1 MFVTRCVCLSL
12 FLIDASTTSTRS
24 DDQSFFFFFYDV
36 FPSFFLSLSRR
47 LCKRRVCTSGHKT
60 PMIHYKKHR
69 CRLDISLSLIL
80 YRPSGPVGGLVNYS
94 DDLSPAFSAP
104 MFFLPSNHPILH
116 PEPTKPGQGK
126 QSSFGYDM
134 CCRSREGR
142 GVGGDQLTVPLS
154 LYSVCAFTLRRGPVV
169 LADVTP
175 FISLIERRPNERVCV
190 LFLLPWGTIEPGMIP
205 SDTKSTSCS

>member
-12 FLIDASTTSTRS
+12 FLIDASTTSARS

-116 PEPTKPGQGK
+116 PELR
-126 QSSFGYDM
+126 
-134 CCRSREGR
+134 RSRDRENNHPLAMICAAAAGKEG
-142 GVGGDQLTVPLS
+142 GWGGDQLTVPLS

-169 LADVTP
+169 LVDVTP

-190 LFLLPWGTIEPGMIP
+190 LFHGEPL
-205 SDTKSTSCS
+205 SLE

>member
-1 MFVTRCVCLSL
+1 MCVSLSIFNRRLYDIHPLRWSIL
-12 FLIDASTTSTRS
+12 FLLLLRC
-24 DDQSFFFFFYDV
+24 F
-36 FPSFFLSLSRR
+36 SFFLSLSRR

-142 GVGGDQLTVPLS
+142 GVGGGDQLTVPLS

-169 LADVTP
+169 LVDVTP

-190 LFLLPWGTIEPGMIP
+190 LFHGEPLSLEWFRP
-205 SDTKSTSCS
+205 TLSQHHALKHFY